1 MSAKAGERGAKKA
14 KKKRLSP
21 KHQLAFDRFVT
32 FWGDMASRWGI
43 NRTMAQI
50 HALLYM
56 SEEPLDTDE
65 IMERLSI
72 SRGNANMNLRS
83 LMDWKIVYKV
93 QKEGSRKDFYRAEKD
108 VWHITAQIIKRRE
121 REEIEPVMVQL
132 QACLDILPDAT
143 EANEAEEMFGR
154 RIENLMELMRVFDR
168 VTTSLLPFIQQKNA
182 PIIRHL
188 IEIADSLNAAGDTEA
203 DANEE

>member
-1 MSAKAGERGAKKA
+1 MMPKPNDKVPQNEVLTARHRKA
-14 KKKRLSP
+14 LD
-21 KHQLAFDRFVT
+21 QFVS
-32 FWGDMASRWGI
+32 FWGEMASRWGI

-50 HALLYM
+50 HALLYAA
-56 SEEPLDTDE
+56 EVPLDTDE

-83 LMDWKIVYKV
+83 LIDWKLVYKV
-93 QKEGSRKDFYRAEKD
+93 QQEGSRKDFYKAEKD

-121 REEIEPVMVQL
+121 REELEPVMAQL
-132 QACLDILPDAT
+132 SECKETLPPARDAT
-143 EANEAEEMFGR
+143 AAERQFLE
-154 RIENLMELMRVFDR
+154 RIENLMQLIDVFDG

-188 IEIADSLNAAGDTEA
+188 IQIADSLGASDRPS
-203 DANEE
+203 EEKVDE